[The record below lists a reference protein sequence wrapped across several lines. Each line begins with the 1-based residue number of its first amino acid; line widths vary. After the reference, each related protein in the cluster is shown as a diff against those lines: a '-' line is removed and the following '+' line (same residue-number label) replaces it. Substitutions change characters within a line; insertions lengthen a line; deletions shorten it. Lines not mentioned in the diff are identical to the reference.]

1 MSNNYRIWEIPTR
14 DHEMLRKHE
23 INNELRDIDFNISQ
37 KAIDQQRSTT
47 PSMTIFA

>member
-23 INNELRDIDFNISQ
+23 INVKLQDVDSNVFQ
-37 KAIDQQRSTT
+37 KAIDKK
-47 PSMTIFA
+47 